1 MIVAAGG
8 GLLGAAAWAW
18 AGRSPGAR
26 WWVGRRLAT
35 QLMLAVVPGLGLI
48 LVGVGGLA
56 LIAVEPE
63 HPGPFRA
70 NVVVTVEPLP
80 TGLDVDG
87 WQTGADELL
96 ASALDGYQ
104 PIDRERTR
112 DGGRDVVRRLA
123 HHTRPESGAIT
134 MEQW

>member
-56 LIAVEPE
+56 LVGTGVALLVAPPVLLGLVLELAGIFALLPRWW
-63 HPGPFRA
+63 GPRWYRRRPA
-70 NVVVTVEPLP
+70 GE
-80 TGLDVDG
+80 
-87 WQTGADELL
+87 
-96 ASALDGYQ
+96 
-104 PIDRERTR
+104 
-112 DGGRDVVRRLA
+112 GGRRRL
-123 HHTRPESGAIT
+123 
-134 MEQW
+134 